1 MNVRSLKICNL
12 RGIIMPNKIN
22 RKIIEQT
29 VRNLSEQIIKD
40 FGLELWNVEFY
51 NDAGEYIL
59 EITIDRP
66 GGLIS
71 LDDCERVTRA
81 VNPLLDESDPIEQSY
96 SFCVSSPGIDR
107 ELKTDYHVSK
117 YINKPVTV
125 SLFAKR
131 QDLDKSFPAVLKA
144 YENGSFQF
152 EAGGDIIILAKKE
165 VAKLCARD
173 NI

>member
-1 MNVRSLKICNL
+1 
-12 RGIIMPNKIN
+12 MPGKVN

-29 VRNLSEQIIKD
+29 VKNLSEQIIKE

-59 EITIDRP
+59 EIIIDKP

-81 VNPLLDESDPIEQSY
+81 VNPLLDEADPIEQSH
-96 SFCVSSPGIDR
+96 SLVISSPGIDR
-107 ELKTDYHVSK
+107 ELKTEAHINQ

-131 QDLDKSFPAVLKA
+131 PDLNLEKNFPAILKSH
-144 YENGSFQF
+144 ENGSFGF
-152 EAGGDIIILAKKE
+152 EINNNIIIGLQKKE
-165 VAKLCARD
+165 IARLCARD
-173 NI
+173 EI